1 MKRFV
6 EASLEEAPI
15 VDGPK
20 YLKYLGARPQDRPPV
35 YRDSSVG
42 LLTDINNAGQSLVA
56 ACDCNKE
63 YGWHANE
70 LESREHIPRIYV
82 QKPIP
87 QTVIQAAKRRGQ
99 RGTTQ
104 TQAGGRYRMQWSE
117 SRQPSTSSGFQGSGL
132 GDTSG
137 FGGSGFGS
145 ASSTSTFRPRKGY
158 TSKR

>member
-15 VDGPK
+15 IDGPK
-20 YLKYLGARPQDRPPV
+20 YLRYLGAKPQNWPRV
-35 YRDSSVG
+35 YKESQVG
-42 LLTDINNAGQSLVA
+42 LLSDLNNAEQSLVA

-70 LESREHIPRIYV
+70 LDSGEHIPRIYV

-99 RGTTQ
+99 RGTNQ
-104 TQAGGRYRMQWSE
+104 PRAGGRPRM
-117 SRQPSTSSGFQGSGL
+117 
-132 GDTSG
+132 
-137 FGGSGFGS
+137 
-145 ASSTSTFRPRKGY
+145 K
-158 TSKR
+158 

>member
-15 VDGPK
+15 VDEPK
-20 YLKYLGARPQDRPPV
+20 YLKYLGAKPQDWPPV
-35 YRDSSVG
+35 YKESSVG
-42 LLTDINNAGQSLVA
+42 LLSDVNNAGQSLVA

-70 LESREHIPRIYV
+70 LDSGERIPRIYV
-82 QKPIP
+82 PKPVP

-99 RGTTQ
+99 RGTNQ
-104 TQAGGRYRMQWSE
+104 PRAGGRHRMQWSD
-117 SRQPSTSSGFQGSGL
+117 SRQGSTSSGFQGSGV

-145 ASSTSTFRPRKGY
+145 GSSTSTFQSRKGY